1 MLYIYSYTYVLIC
14 IKVVSFSGAPISQR
28 LYLFFFTGISDKL
41 RGCKIVLMEDN
52 ERRMESKKR
61 VSEDSENSLRVLEK
75 PELA

>member
-1 MLYIYSYTYVLIC
+1 MEDSSKKCHINLSKT
-14 IKVVSFSGAPISQR
+14 
-28 LYLFFFTGISDKL
+28 
-41 RGCKIVLMEDN
+41 KIVLMEDN